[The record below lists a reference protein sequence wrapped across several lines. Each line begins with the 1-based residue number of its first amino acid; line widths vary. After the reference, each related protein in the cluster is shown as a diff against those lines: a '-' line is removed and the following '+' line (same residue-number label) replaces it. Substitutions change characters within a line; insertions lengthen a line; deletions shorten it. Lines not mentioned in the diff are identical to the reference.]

1 MPRRFICS
9 SPGCK
14 TLLDERGYCPKH
26 KQEPTKRVYKEGQ
39 VKPFE
44 NAKRANEEMY
54 KTVRWQKLRQDILER
69 DGFRCS
75 KCGELFAAGLQV
87 HHLVP
92 PRGDEELFFAASNLI
107 LICASC
113 HRIET
118 GKEIRE
124 RKS

>member
-1 MPRRFICS
+1 MPKKYICS
-9 SPGCK
+9 APGCK

-26 KQEPTKRVYKEGQ
+26 KREKPDWRDAKK
-39 VKPFE
+39 KPFASAQRYNTE
-44 NAKRANEEMY
+44 LYN
-54 KTVRWQKLRQDILER
+54 TVRWQKLRQDILER